1 MLRSLVR
8 VQLAPLWG
16 CSSAGRAP
24 ALQAGGRG
32 FESHHLHSSSAF
44 EVGHVEDVV
53 EGRRRA
59 PGRCLEVALFAEA
72 EEVGVA
78 TFGVLDI
85 RWPPRPSKPGS
96 IAQRRAV
103 SGTRAIDVD
112 SRSPC

>member
-59 PGRCLEVALFAEA
+59 PGRCLEVAILAEA

-78 TFGVLDI
+78 TFGVLDV
-85 RWPPRPSKPGS
+85 RSSQVTNPP
-96 IAQRRAV
+96 
-103 SGTRAIDVD
+103 DM
-112 SRSPC
+112 